1 MEIVFIGTGSGK
13 TSLNRFHSSIFF
25 KDKNI
30 LIDTG
35 DGISKALLKNNISFN
50 SIDTIIITHY
60 HADHFTGIASLVT
73 QMKLVERKKKLIIFT
88 HNNLVTPLIDLLNSV
103 YMFKE
108 TLGFDLQITGY
119 NFEDKN
125 IINSDTYLLAKRNSH
140 ITQKAFL
147 NNYPKEI
154 FISSSVLIESGNKFV
169 IFTSDIGSET
179 DLFLFKDFPVNCII
193 TEATHISI
201 ESILKVIDISNPE
214 KILLTHISEED
225 EVRLAKWHSEL
236 STDYKAK
243 INIAYD
249 GMIVKV

>member
-13 TSLNRFHSSIFF
+13 TSLNRFHSSIFI

-50 SIDTIIITHY
+50 SIDTVLITHY

-73 QMKLVERKKKLIIFT
+73 QMKLIGRNKELRIFT
-88 HNNLVTPLIDLLNSV
+88 HNNLITPLVDLLNSV

-108 TLGFDLQITGY
+108 TLGFDLQIIGY
-119 NFEDKN
+119 NFVEKN
-125 IINSDTYLLAKRNSH
+125 KISSDTYFLAKRNTH
-140 ITQKAFL
+140 ITQKDFL
-147 NNYPKEI
+147 KNYPSEL
-154 FISSSVLIESGNKFV
+154 FISSSILIESGNKFV

-179 DLFLFKDFPVNCII
+179 DLFLFKDFPVDCVIAE
-193 TEATHISI
+193 TTHISI
-201 ESILKVIDISNPE
+201 ESILKVSDTSNPK

-236 STDYKAK
+236 SPEYKAK